1 MSGIARIRFAQGIAT
16 TSASLTVA
24 ASDSSPES
32 KSNADYICSGV
43 NDEVTIN
50 SAIAKLAAGGK
61 VLLLEG
67 TFKIADAI
75 AINHDKITISGMG
88 WATVLE
94 ASGATDFDGPG
105 STYGVISSNGHDYLK
120 ICNLRIDCSNTT
132 GGVQEGISLFDCNFC
147 IISNVYIHDTFN
159 ANAISLNATADAQT
173 KHNQIVGNLIENIAG
188 YGINLINSQYSIVA
202 NNIIDSVETAIL
214 LSNSGTNNPT
224 KYTVVQGN
232 TIYNIDTGSA
242 GNEAIYVSLYSTNN
256 IIIGNTIHSGPNF
269 SFGINIFADYTTVK
283 GNTIHGVGYGIW
295 INSAADYCL
304 IDGNHLFAT
313 LDDGIT
319 ITSGHCNVT
328 NNVVV
333 AAGQATDNTYS
344 CIDIGGANADYNN
357 VQGNVCRKGNEAN
370 EPKYGIWI
378 EAAVCVNNIVTN
390 NDLYDSG
397 QTADLQDSGTGT
409 VTAAGNR
416 T

>member
-1 MSGIARIRFAQGIAT
+1 MSGIARIRFAQGTAT

-61 VLLLEG
+61 VLLLDG
-67 TFKIADAI
+67 TYKIADAI
-75 AINHDKITISGMG
+75 AIIHDKITISGMG

-94 ASGATDFDGPG
+94 ASGAINFDGPG

-120 ICNLRIDCSNTT
+120 ICDLQIDCSNTT
-132 GGVQEGISLFDCNFC
+132 GGVQQGISLFDANFC

-159 ANAISLNATADAQT
+159 ASAIVLHATIDAQT
-173 KHNQIVGNLIENIAG
+173 KHNQIIGNLIENIAG
-188 YGINLINSQYSIVA
+188 YGINIHNSQYSIVA
-202 NNIIDSVETAIL
+202 NNIIDSVELGIL
-214 LSNSGTNNPT
+214 LNNAGIINST

-232 TIYNIDTGSA
+232 TIYNVDTNA
-242 GNEAIYVSLYSTNN
+242 VGNEAIYVSMHCTNN
-256 IIIGNTIHSGPNF
+256 IIIGNTIHYGSDF
-269 SFGINIFADYTTVK
+269 STGINVWAEYTTIK
-283 GNTIHGVGYGIW
+283 GNSIHDVGYGIW
-295 INSAADYCL
+295 INSAADYCA
-304 IDGNHLFAT
+304 IEGNHLFAT
-313 LDDGIT
+313 RLDGIVV
-319 ITSGHCNVT
+319 TSGHCNVT

-370 EPKYGIWI
+370 EPKYGILI
-378 EAAVCVNNIVTN
+378 GAAVCANNLVTN